1 MPAHQL
7 LCITAVAAI
16 TPRPR
21 VAVVGA
27 GVSGLNCA
35 RKLQPT
41 CDVTVFEA
49 SDGVGG
55 RVRSDREHGYVFDR
69 GFAVFLEAYEESR
82 EALDYDALR
91 LRPFQPGALVC
102 QDGERQF
109 VGDPLRR
116 PQDLL
121 PSLRAPVGTL
131 GDKLRA
137 GLLRTGCLALDSHVT
152 AAISACHCQCA
163 WQLQP
168 PKPGVSSHTNFFFSV
183 LCSRAVPSCL
193 LRRALFSRLSR
204 GSIGGI

>member
-7 LCITAVAAI
+7 LQLLCLMAASVAAI
-16 TPRPR
+16 TPARPR

-35 RKLQPT
+35 KKLQPN

-55 RVRSDREHGYVFDR
+55 RVRSDRERGYVFDR

-91 LRPFQPGALVC
+91 LRPFQPGALIC
-102 QDGERQF
+102 RDGEQQF

-116 PQDLL
+116 PQDLV
-121 PSLRAPVGTL
+121 PSLRAPVGSL
-131 GDKLRA
+131 ADKLRA
-137 GLLRTGCLALDSHVT
+137 GVLAHGLPRARRREDQEWRVDPKFEERAGLPLR
-152 AAISACHCQCA
+152 
-163 WQLQP
+163 
-168 PKPGVSSHTNFFFSV
+168 
-183 LCSRAVPSCL
+183 
-193 LRRALFSRLSR
+193 
-204 GSIGGI
+204 